1 LWKNNITWSSV
12 NRHRIVLYYYVPI
25 SCTHH
30 PKIKLIGKYRLF
42 IYTLT
47 LSLICSSINFISLN
61 MQVYHINYLMS
72 CHLSLLIFFLKIQGA
87 CHITLCHVIFLYLKI
102 ILNIQGGCDITS
114 CHVTFLNWKIILK
127 IQRNHLIPHHFSPL
141 KSK

>member
-1 LWKNNITWSSV
+1 
-12 NRHRIVLYYYVPI
+12 VLYYYVPI

-72 CHLSLLIFFLKIQGA
+72 CHLSLLNFFSKNSRSMSYHLMLCHLSTFKNNSKHSRRMRHHLMP
-87 CHITLCHVIFLYLKI
+87 CHISQLK
-102 ILNIQGGCDITS
+102 NNSKNSKKSPHPTS
-114 CHVTFLNWKIILK
+114 L
-127 IQRNHLIPHHFSPL
+127 FSIE
-141 KSK
+141 K